1 MEQLHCECGHVNPAG
16 TELCEQCG
24 KPFDDENG
32 LLNMRYEGA
41 ALRSKKKQQTLIDQ
55 IWNFFASVKVGVWLL
70 VITLIASMLGTVY
83 PQQMYI
89 PSTAD
94 PYEYYP
100 ENYGFGGFLYV
111 TLGFHNLY
119 SSWWYVTL
127 LVLIGIS
134 ITVASIDRGVPLYR
148 ALKRQRVKRHPQF
161 LKRQRIS
168 GQTTVEEPAQ
178 VLEQAKQALAK
189 MRYKVREDDGAVM
202 GEKNRFS
209 RWGAYVVH
217 LGLII
222 LLLGALLRVIP
233 GFTLEQYVWIR
244 DGETVPVPGTD
255 NRFYIQSEG
264 FTLKVYD
271 EEVAGE
277 EAEGERQR
285 FIPEDFIT
293 EAVLY
298 ENMADASGQMN
309 LQKVKEHTI
318 RVNHPLRYEGLS
330 FYQSDYV
337 MNEFSAFTFALTEKE
352 TGEVIG
358 RLTVD
363 LFDPAP
369 AYHLDGGYEVHLL
382 EYYPDFEMDARQQP
396 QTKSRIPNNPAFIFK
411 TVTPDNPEGEK
422 SMVLIGQTIEM
433 PGQEN
438 QYALKISDVEFNHVT
453 GLMVRK
459 ERSLPVIYV
468 GLGITMIGLIMC
480 FYWQYRRIWLQQ
492 EGSQILLAAHTNK
505 NWFGFKKEVGQL
517 IDQVGLPLDKETL
530 DKEESS

>member
-1 MEQLHCECGHVNPAG
+1 MEQIHCDCGHVNPPG

-24 KPFDDENG
+24 KPFDDQDSI
-32 LLNMRYEGA
+32 LNMRYEGA
-41 ALRSKKKQQTLIDQ
+41 ALRSKRRRKTFIDH

-70 VITLIASMLGTVY
+70 VITLVASMLGTIY

-134 ITVASIDRGVPLYR
+134 IIVASIDRGLPLYR

-161 LKRQRIS
+161 LKRQRIYS
-168 GQTTVEEPAQ
+168 QVTVKQPAQ
-178 VLEQAKQALAK
+178 VLEKAKQALAS
-189 MRYKVREDDGAVM
+189 MRYKVREENGAVL

-222 LLLGALLRVIP
+222 LLVGALLRVLP
-233 GFTLEQYVWIR
+233 GFTMDQYVWIR
-244 DGETVPVPGTD
+244 DGEIVPVPGT
-255 NRFYIQSEG
+255 NNQYYIQSEG
-264 FTLKVYD
+264 FTLKVY
-271 EEVAGE
+271 EEYQIGE
-277 EAEGERQR
+277 DTEGQQR

-298 ENMADASGQMN
+298 ENKTNASGEKE
-309 LQKVKEHTI
+309 LVKVKEHTI
-318 RVNHPLRYEGLS
+318 RVNDPLRYEGLS
-330 FYQSDYV
+330 FYQSDYIL
-337 MNEFSAFTFALTEKE
+337 NQFSAFTFALTHKASGKE
-352 TGEVIG
+352 VGEM
-358 RLTVD
+358 TVD
-363 LFDPAP
+363 LYDPDP
-369 AYHLDGGYEVHLL
+369 EYDLGNGYKVQLL
-382 EYYPDFEMDARQQP
+382 EYYPDFEMDAHKQP
-396 QTKSRIPNNPAFIFK
+396 QTKSRIPNNPAFIFR
-411 TVTPDNPEGEK
+411 TITPDNPAGEK

-433 PGQEN
+433 PGEEN
-438 QYALKISDVEFNHVT
+438 QYALKINNVEFKNVT

-459 ERSLPVIYV
+459 ERSLPVIYL
-468 GLGITMIGLIMC
+468 GLGITMVGLIMC
-480 FYWQYRRIWLQQ
+480 FYWQHRRIWIQQ

-505 NWFGFKKEVGQL
+505 NWFGFKKEVEQL
-517 IDQVGLPLDKETL
+517 IDQTGLPVDKQTL
-530 DKEESS
+530 DKEEAN